1 MLNKSLFY
9 FIIAVA
15 PLALAEVAAANVIVC
30 KNQKIVRTIRV
41 IKVDDEAKENKCV
54 TMYSKGGID
63 KIVGGGRSLV
73 TCTSVAANIRIN
85 LEKAAWQCK
94 DMVPAGIE
102 SHYKFE

>member
-1 MLNKSLFY
+1 MAED
-9 FIIAVA
+9 AVA
-15 PLALAEVAAANVIVC
+15 TVTVC
-30 KNQKIVRTIRV
+30 KNHKIVRTIRV
-41 IKVDDEAKENKCV
+41 IKVNDETKENKCV
-54 TMYSKGGID
+54 TMYSKGGTD
-63 KIVGGGRSLV
+63 KIVGGGKSFV